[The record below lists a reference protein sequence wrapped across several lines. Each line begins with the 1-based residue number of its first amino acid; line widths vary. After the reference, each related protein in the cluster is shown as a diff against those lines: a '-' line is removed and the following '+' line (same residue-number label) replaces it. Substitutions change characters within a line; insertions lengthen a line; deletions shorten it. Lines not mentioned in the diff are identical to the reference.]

1 MFEPL
6 HSLNFSIGGDQTQN
20 LLWRIC
26 NGELNDIQP
35 KIIVILVGTNNHD
48 HTAEEVCEG
57 IMKIAQTIAEKQP
70 QSNIIVM
77 VRIFEP
83 HMAIE

>member
-26 NGELNDIQP
+26 NGELDNMELKVCNYHNLILIIYFQSFTVNFSKKQMIIMFLIY
-35 KIIVILVGTNNHD
+35 KISLL
-48 HTAEEVCEG
+48 
-57 IMKIAQTIAEKQP
+57 
-70 QSNIIVM
+70 
-77 VRIFEP
+77 F
-83 HMAIE
+83 AIP